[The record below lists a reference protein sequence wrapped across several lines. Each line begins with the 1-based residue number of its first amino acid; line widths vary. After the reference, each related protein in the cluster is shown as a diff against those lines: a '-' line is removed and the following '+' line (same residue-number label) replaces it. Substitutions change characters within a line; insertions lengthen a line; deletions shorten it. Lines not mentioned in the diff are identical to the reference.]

1 MGKFLLL
8 ASSIAPSSENL
19 LTFLGISYITGDFNL
34 DLLQSQNNSITAEFV
49 ENLFPFSFFS
59 LNKKIN
65 AYNSVFCNINRR
77 HIHKQ
82 HFNHC
87 QKRTHC
93 YRYFGPFSDI
103 FNFFK
108 RMRQISERL
117 FCLSEI
123 WRIRLGLRDTSTK
136 RREEFNIVLRN
147 ADRCFIN
154 KAEDANTAY
163 DSFLEKYIGIFDT
176 CFPFRNVEGK
186 ELSEIATPWISVG

>member
-34 DLLQSQNNSITAEFV
+34 DLLQSQNNSVTAEFV
-49 ENLFPFSFFS
+49 ENIFPFSFFA

-65 AYNSVFCNINRR
+65 AYNSVLCNINRR

-82 HFNHC
+82 HFNHR

-103 FNFFK
+103 FNFSNECVRSLKDFFVFQ
-108 RMRQISERL
+108 RSDASAWVWDIQVQSEEKNSI
-117 FCLSEI
+117 LSC
-123 WRIRLGLRDTSTK
+123 
-136 RREEFNIVLRN
+136 VMP
-147 ADRCFIN
+147 
-154 KAEDANTAY
+154 
-163 DSFLEKYIGIFDT
+163 IGVSLIKLKMQTQLTTHF
-176 CFPFRNVEGK
+176 
-186 ELSEIATPWISVG
+186 